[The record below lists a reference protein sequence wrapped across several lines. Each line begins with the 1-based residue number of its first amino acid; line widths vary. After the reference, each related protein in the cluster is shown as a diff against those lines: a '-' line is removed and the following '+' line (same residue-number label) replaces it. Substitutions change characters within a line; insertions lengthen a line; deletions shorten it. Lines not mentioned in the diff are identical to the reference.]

1 LLLLFVASARA
12 AAAQDPSQTPTPT
25 PVAGAAAPAP
35 VPVPAPPKALT
46 REEMDHRRDQMAAM
60 EGILTAA
67 VRSGAQATARQIQE
81 IQPGLMLF
89 TGTARTRGFALDGYG
104 LFFHVEIPGV
114 RPSVAQLVQ
123 GMERDRERAAEGRAS
138 RTAESSAVTL
148 DPGAAYTLEVQKK
161 LVDGMLSYRL
171 DLGPSDWL
179 TVAARDADG
188 PIAGEISESVTMII
202 RLKGSDLADFHAGR
216 LTRAEILKRVEV
228 RGF

>member
-1 LLLLFVASARA
+1 
-12 AAAQDPSQTPTPT
+12 
-25 PVAGAAAPAP
+25 
-35 VPVPAPPKALT
+35 
-46 REEMDHRRDQMAAM
+46 MDHRRDQIASM

-123 GMERDRERAAEGRAS
+123 GMERERERAGEGRSS
-138 RTAESSAVTL
+138 RTATSSPVTL
-148 DPGAAYTLEVQKK
+148 DPNAAYTVEVQKK
-161 LVDGMLSYRL
+161 LIDGMLSYRL
-171 DLGPSDWL
+171 DLASSDWL

-188 PIAGEISESVTMII
+188 PIAGEIYESVTMII
-202 RLKGSDLADFHAGR
+202 RLKGSDLADYHAGR
-216 LTRAEILKRVEV
+216 ITRADILKRVEV